1 MLGADQAT
9 SIDVRVAFDATTAL
23 VTRAG
28 IVTMTVVNGLDEF
41 DHTPAHPTAL
51 RTAIWNTYDVPG
63 VNPVTVAEVPAG
75 LPVTDV

>member
-1 MLGADQAT
+1 MSGAGHDT
-9 SIDVRVAFDATTAL
+9 SIEVPVAFDATAL

-28 IVTMTVVNGLDEF
+28 IVTMTVAKGLDEF
-41 DHTPAHPTAL
+41 DHTPAYPTAL
-51 RTAIWNTYDVPG
+51 RTATWNTYDVPG

>member
-1 MLGADQAT
+1 MLSSLGRVKENLHSIPQAEVLT
-9 SIDVRVAFDATTAL
+9 SE
-23 VTRAG
+23 
-28 IVTMTVVNGLDEF
+28 DEF
-41 DHTPAHPTAL
+41 DQTPAQPTAL